1 MFCVEAILPRRAHV
15 SNQTMPPFDVATGCD
30 VNREVRTDVSK
41 PATVNVSFS
50 ESQPQSFSKGQAFL
64 IISDVLLRQR
74 FWQKPHESAPTRV
87 NILFRACVANTAS
100 WWSEFLNIPDCIA
113 SQAFLSGV
121 CFTACSY
128 VLQRALLDAIVL
140 PSIRFLRSNLANNW
154 ARVLLEITEH

>member
-1 MFCVEAILPRRAHV
+1 
-15 SNQTMPPFDVATGCD
+15 MPPFDVATGCD

-100 WWSEFLNIPDCIA
+100 
-113 SQAFLSGV
+113 
-121 CFTACSY
+121 
-128 VLQRALLDAIVL
+128 
-140 PSIRFLRSNLANNW
+140 
-154 ARVLLEITEH
+154 